1 MALILSSDF
10 SARARIR
17 YADYVALVHV
27 YYSGVASYKFSTKS
41 CVIDGAQY
49 LGIIEDIDELT
60 ETWNVFGENNVAVS
74 VPSITL
80 QDYTTE
86 TGFGELYR
94 FSDVLGQAGI
104 VGSDIDIRVGYLDT
118 ALSTFT
124 TIFDGTIE
132 NVTVDDKITLECR
145 SNDIPD
151 DNINGRQISYK
162 LQTLGTTSVTNL
174 LSLPKEA
181 DGLYLPVVFGQHWNT
196 PLVCYNVESYS
207 TLVDGIPQLDSSTYW
222 CSNDIGYQPNGIIN
236 SGAAQIKTI
245 YHPNISQSGAV
256 IYIYQEG
263 QNTDESKAA
272 LDLTDGDLQLNGY
285 VPGYTTGY
293 GGGQN
298 FSTLVFT
305 SGSVTLPGVQVS
317 FPTASGSINTDYT
330 WFTNVPLRMFIDGV
344 GTDYFYTNSHV
355 SASDGE
361 ANISKIFDGDHS
373 TKWSFTSSGVVGGS
387 VRMVVSV
394 PLEQNLRVDEKLAVH
409 KNRPIF
415 IPEKQITGDEYN
427 MLLMGRTSVKPDA
440 TKTLN
445 GYLWIS
451 NVFYSFLGS
460 TPPAIDPSFGFSE
473 TNPSGYYNF
482 VGATFFGRNANIHT
496 YASGGQ
502 YGYNYLSLPY
512 EKNINTSGHLV
523 DFANDQ
529 IGYDEDNTGFQA
541 FIGDAGNMSSFS
553 PYWMGTYPFLQRKVL
568 NQNLKGLLSFSVAY
582 SGLLTVDI
590 HDVYWESYEALPYDL
605 GGYLYTHV
613 SGITIDNSDVVMLSC
628 DNTGPINGYML
639 KRPNEYLEMIYQSK
653 ISGGLTESNYN
664 YNEWALSD
672 DDWKEVYGTVRDK
685 SGFTLIEETNASEFV
700 KEYCKDELWTSYRD
714 NLGKFRFVIIPKDP
728 LTIVINSITI
738 DYKDLTNFKTY
749 YSPLSNLCSEI
760 KSLKTDYVYANE
772 TYVNDT
778 AWKIY
783 PNGNYDFGYWKRS
796 NSYTNNG
803 FVKDVMDKKYT
814 SYTDPSVVLYS
825 GAWYTCQ
832 ISHTSNSSYV
842 THSHSDPGY
851 DDERYWIKCTS
862 GLVPPNGSA
871 WATSTK
877 YYGYDAEAEVIA
889 SLHINQWCNL
899 HRMVDIETDV
909 LNYFQ
914 LEIGDIVDF
923 TNFPGKWL
931 GLDIQGWNG
940 NTTTSGIVVNGQTV
954 THKGIVTSI
963 KRGTNSIKAS
973 VMQLHK
979 LDDILV
985 TRVK

>member
-1 MALILSSDF
+1 MALTLSSDF

-181 DGLYLPVVFGQHWNT
+181 EGLYLPVVFGQHWNS
-196 PLVCYNVESYS
+196 PLVCYNVETYA
-207 TLVDGIPQLDSSTYW
+207 TVVDGIPQFDSSTYW
-222 CSNDIGYQPNGIIN
+222 CSNDIGYQPNDIIN
-236 SGAAQIKTI
+236 SGQSYIKTLYQANINDYSSLI
-245 YHPNISQSGAV
+245 YLF
-256 IYIYQEG
+256 QEG
-263 QNTDESKAA
+263 QNTGESKAA
-272 LDLTDGDLQLNGY
+272 LDLADGDLQLDGY
-285 VPGYTTGY
+285 VPGYEIGY
-293 GGGQN
+293 RGGRN
-298 FSTLVFT
+298 FTKTVFT
-305 SGSVTLPGVQVS
+305 SGIITLPGVQLS
-317 FPTASGSINTDYT
+317 YPTVSGSINTDYS
-330 WFTNVPLRMFIDGV
+330 WFANVPLRMFLA
-344 GTDYFYTNSHV
+344 GTGSGYVYLSPNLV
-355 SASDGE
+355 SSDGE
-361 ANISKIFDGDHS
+361 ANLYKIFDGDED
-373 TKWSFTSSGVVGGS
+373 TYWSYTTSGNSARITIS
-387 VRMVVSV
+387 VDI
-394 PLEQNLRVDEKLAVH
+394 PLYQNLRVDENFAVH

-427 MLLMGRTSVKPDA
+427 MLLMGRSSIRPTS
-440 TKTLN
+440 TRTLN
-445 GYLWIS
+445 GYFWVS
-451 NVFYSFLGS
+451 KVFEAFLGS
-460 TPPAIDPSFGFSE
+460 TPPAYYPAFTTDFS
-473 TNPSGYYNF
+473 NPSGYYNF
-482 VGATFFGRNANIHT
+482 IGTTFFGRNANIHS
-496 YASGGQ
+496 YVSGVD
-502 YGYNYLSLPY
+502 YGYNYLSDPFI
-512 EKNINTSGHLV
+512 KNRSSSGHLI

-529 IGYDEDNTGFQA
+529 IGYDEENTGYQSFV
-541 FIGDAGNMSSFS
+541 GDAGNTLSTA

-568 NQNLKGLLSFSVAY
+568 NKNLKGNLTVGFLY
-582 SGLLTVDI
+582 SGILTERL
-590 HDVYWESYEALPYDL
+590 HNLYFESYESIPYDL
-605 GGYLYTHV
+605 GGHIYTHM